1 MAIVYP
7 AGIPAIYLLVL
18 FMRRQ
23 HINPDPYNPEVSL
36 RAREDDPTI
45 QKTKWD
51 LLQYLVAVNVF
62 DRLLIIDWFETVTML
77 YVRFIWQ
84 LYLMSC
90 VMSVHL
96 LKVLV
101 GHLPTRRLLLRGLG
115 VRSQAVL
122 DGSSCV
128 LPRGYIYPSKVLMAG
143 PRDAYRR
150 TRSTEMLAEEH
161 NTSPPS
167 LIMPLCTGGDCNAYH
182 ARRPA
187 CSGWITAVSA
197 SRREQSRRGI
207 YLGHILDIIGW
218 SSDQV
223 RRYRGRRVRLKWT
236 ESCP

>member
-1 MAIVYP
+1 M
-7 AGIPAIYLLVL
+7 
-18 FMRRQ
+18 
-23 HINPDPYNPEVSL
+23 
-36 RAREDDPTI
+36 
-45 QKTKWD
+45 
-51 LLQYLVAVNVF
+51 
-62 DRLLIIDWFETVTML
+62 
-77 YVRFIWQ
+77 
-84 LYLMSC
+84 
-90 VMSVHL
+90 
-96 LKVLV
+96 

-150 TRSTEMLAEEH
+150 TRSTEMLAEEHNTSPPSLFHNASPPLSH